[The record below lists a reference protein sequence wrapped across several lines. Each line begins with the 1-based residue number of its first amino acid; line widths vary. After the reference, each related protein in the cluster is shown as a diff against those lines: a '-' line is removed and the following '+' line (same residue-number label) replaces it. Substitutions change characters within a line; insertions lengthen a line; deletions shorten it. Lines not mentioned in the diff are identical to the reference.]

1 MLRRNRSER
10 VASPNPALMRLV
22 ETTGAAVRGAADLRS
37 AIALV
42 LEDVAAFA
50 RAQAGHAWVPF
61 PGGGWV
67 SSGLW
72 FPDDGIGL
80 GGLRRACADA
90 APGPVRGH
98 LALAL
103 ERQATHWVG
112 DLDSLAG
119 TAVHDAAVLAGVAGA
134 VACPVYAGGVPVALL
149 EWYVAT
155 PARPAADVAHVL
167 GHLSGV
173 LTEVAERW
181 VLVPAQREEALLLTC

>member
-1 MLRRNRSER
+1 
-10 VASPNPALMRLV
+10 MRLV
-22 ETTGAAVRGAADLRS
+22 ETTGAATRGAADLRS

-42 LEDVAAFA
+42 LEDVAVAW
-50 RAQAGHAWVPF
+50 RAKAAHAWVPAARA
-61 PGGGWV
+61 GAWE

-80 GGLRRACADA
+80 GGLRNACLDT

-103 ERQATHWVG
+103 ARQATHWVG
-112 DLDSLAG
+112 DLDGLAG
-119 TAVHDAAVLAGVAGA
+119 TAVHDAALRAGVAGA
-134 VACPVYAGGVPVALL
+134 VACPVFAGGVPVALL

-181 VLVPAQREEALLLTC
+181 VFVPAPREEAALLSC

>member
-1 MLRRNRSER
+1 MLRRYRNER
-10 VASPNPALMRLV
+10 VARPDATLMRLV
-22 ETTGAAVRGAADLRS
+22 ETTGAAARGAADLRS

-42 LEDVAAFA
+42 LEDVAVAG
-50 RAQAGHAWVPF
+50 RYRTGHAWVPADR
-61 PGGGWV
+61 GGWA

-80 GGLRRACADA
+80 GALRNACADA
-90 APGPVRGH
+90 PPGPLRGH

-103 ERQATHWVG
+103 ARQATQWVG
-112 DLDSLAG
+112 DLDDLAG
-119 TAVHDAAVLAGVAGA
+119 TAVHDAAVRAGVVGA
-134 VACPVYAGGVPVALL
+134 VACPVFAGGVPVALL

-173 LTEVAERW
+173 LTEVAERTAF
-181 VLVPAQREEALLLTC
+181 VPAQRAEAVLLSC

>member
-1 MLRRNRSER
+1 
-10 VASPNPALMRLV
+10 MRLV
-22 ETTGAAVRGAADLRS
+22 ETTGAAARGAADLRS

-42 LEDVAAFA
+42 LEDVAVAG
-50 RAQAGHAWVPF
+50 RAKAGHAWVPAARA
-61 PGGGWV
+61 GDWA

-80 GGLRRACADA
+80 GALRRACTDA
-90 APGPVRGH
+90 PPGPPRGH

-103 ERQATHWVG
+103 ARQATQWVG
-112 DLDSLAG
+112 DLDGLAG
-119 TAVHDAAVLAGVAGA
+119 TAVHDAAVRAGVAGA

-173 LTEVAERW
+173 LTEVAERAFF
-181 VLVPAQREEALLLTC
+181 VPAPRAEAVLLSC